1 MGTQSQVYIC
11 LHKTNSNFS
20 IKNVKC
26 NSCDALKQIEYHAIC
41 NYRFF
46 FETQKIT
53 FYIMYQIRKE
63 IEVHI

>member
-46 FETQKIT
+46 LRHK
-53 FYIMYQIRKE
+53 K
-63 IEVHI
+63 